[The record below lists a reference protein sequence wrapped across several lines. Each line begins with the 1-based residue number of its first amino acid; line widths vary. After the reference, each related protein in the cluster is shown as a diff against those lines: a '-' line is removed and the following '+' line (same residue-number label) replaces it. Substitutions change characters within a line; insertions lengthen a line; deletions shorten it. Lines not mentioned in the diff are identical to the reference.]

1 MSPQQAFLVNA
12 VLLALFIGI
21 PTAVIWFRSKRKLSL
36 RASYYRGLL
45 YCFKLIGSAFT
56 AISGLILLF
65 AISDQIGLS
74 HFGYPIWS
82 VPVVILFVIIGY
94 TVRRIASWI
103 QAEKFSS

>member
-1 MSPQQAFLVNA
+1 MSPQQNFLLSA

-21 PTAVIWFRSKRKLSL
+21 PTAVIWLRSKRNLSL
-36 RASYYRGLL
+36 RASYDRGIL
-45 YCFKLIGSAFT
+45 YCFKLVGSSFA
-56 AISGLILLF
+56 AIAGLILLF

-82 VPVVILFVIIGY
+82 LPILVFFIVVGY
-94 TVRRIASWI
+94 TVRRIASSI